1 MLSTGE
7 SSPVQ
12 QLTPAK
18 ETIVNRSAYL
28 GSLRKVLAIGTILVA
43 CFGLTPS
50 AKAQTVEDIKKKGEL
65 TVGMLVDFPPF
76 GITDLEGK
84 PDGFDA
90 DVAKALAKYFG
101 VKANIVPVTGPNRI
115 PYLLTGRVDMLV
127 ASLAITPERAK
138 QVAFSDP
145 YAGIRIVVY
154 GKKDAAVKSPE
165 DLKNVT
171 VGVARASTQDVSVTA
186 VAPEG
191 TQIRRFDDDASAVQ
205 ALLSGQVDVI
215 GVATPVVAEIE
226 KVAPGRFDTKLT
238 LREQVHGIALRPGQD
253 ELLKAVNDFIAK
265 EKASGELNTMYK
277 KWLGTDL
284 PELKKP

>member
-1 MLSTGE
+1 MKW
-7 SSPVQ
+7 SSN
-12 QLTPAK
+12 LK
-18 ETIVNRSAYL
+18 KFRS
-28 GSLRKVLAIGTILVA
+28 VLAVGAVLAASLGVTLPV
-43 CFGLTPS
+43 
-50 AKAQTVEDIKKKGEL
+50 KAQTVEEIKKKGQL

-76 GITDLEGK
+76 GITNLEGQ

-90 DVAKALAKYFG
+90 DIAKALAKHLG

-115 PYLLTGRVDMLV
+115 PFLLTGKVDMLV

-154 GKKDAAVKSPE
+154 GKKNAAVRAPA
-165 DLKNVT
+165 DLKNVS
-171 VGVARASTQDVSVTA
+171 VGVARASTQDVSLTA
-186 VAPEG
+186 IAPEG

-215 GVATPVVAEIE
+215 GAATPVVGEIE
-226 KVAPGRFDTKLT
+226 KVAPGQFDTKLT

-253 ELLKAVNDFIAK
+253 ELLKTVNEFVAEQQK
-265 EKASGELNTMYK
+265 NGALAATYK
-277 KWLGTDL
+277 KWVGADL